1 MLKSD
6 PTPPHSPDRRTPLI
20 VFGIWAV
27 SVALAMGLIALYAEN
42 VPFADEW
49 EAIPQLTRHR
59 PADFSWFVQR
69 HNEHR
74 IPIPRL
80 IFYGLFRLTDDLRTA
95 MYFNVAVLASTALA
109 LILVA
114 KKVRGYLRRSDAVF
128 PLLLLNLG
136 NWENII
142 WGWQVQYSMSISLS
156 LVFLICLVL
165 QRERPTFPGTL
176 TAGMALI
183 LMPICG
189 ANGSLCSLV
198 LATWLF
204 AAGAWQLVFRN
215 RGVGLLGMILALLAL
230 AMAASC
236 WITPAKSA
244 LVRIRQFWPWYWLE
258 NLGEYFSVSFGPP
271 YLTTASSTPGFL
283 FTLWPLWAAVG
294 LLFVVASIW
303 KCIKL
308 TPDERMHALGF
319 LTICAAMVGMQI
331 AVASFRP
338 IPYGVHLFS
347 KEPATVFS
355 SRYALVFVPLP
366 LALYFFWERYGGRRG
381 RALVQTALFG
391 MALLSVLY
399 IPTALNAARDRQ
411 EVLVAFLEEARSY
424 EPAALVANHQS
435 PCVLVP
441 GAQDRL
447 TDFISEL
454 RDHWR
459 RRGATR

>member
-1 MLKSD
+1 MSKSD
-6 PTPPHSPDRRTPLI
+6 FTPQSPDRRTPLI

-27 SVALAMGLIALYAEN
+27 SVAMAAGLIALYGQN

-49 EAIPQLTRHR
+49 EAIPQLTAHR
-59 PADFSWFVQR
+59 PADLSWFVQR

-95 MYFNVAVLASTALA
+95 MYFNVAVLGAMALA
-109 LILVA
+109 LIFVA
-114 KKVRGYLRRSDAVF
+114 KRVRGYLRPWDAVF
-128 PLLLLNLG
+128 PLLLLSQG

-142 WGWQVQYSMSISLS
+142 WGWQVQYSMSVSLS
-156 LVFLICLVL
+156 LMFLISLVL
-165 QRERPTFPGTL
+165 QRERPTFAGTL
-176 TAGMALI
+176 AAGIALT

-189 ANGSLCSLV
+189 ANGSLCALV
-198 LATWLF
+198 LAAWLF
-204 AAGAWQLVFRN
+204 AAGAWQLIFRN

-271 YLTTASSTPGFL
+271 YLTTATAAPSCL
-283 FTLWPLWAAVG
+283 FTLWPLWAAIGV
-294 LLFVVASIW
+294 LLLMASLW
-303 KCIKL
+303 KCCTL
-308 TPDERMHALGF
+308 PSAERMHALGF
-319 LTICAAMVGMQI
+319 IAICAAMVGMQV
-331 AVASFRP
+331 AVSSFRP

-347 KEPATVFS
+347 KELATVFS

-381 RALVQTALFG
+381 RELAQAALFG

-399 IPTALNAARDRQ
+399 VAPALNAARNRQ
-411 EVLVAFLEEARSY
+411 EVLVAFLEDARSY
-424 EPAALVANHQS
+424 EPAAAVAKRQS

-447 TDFISEL
+447 TDFIGQL

-459 RRGATR
+459 TRR